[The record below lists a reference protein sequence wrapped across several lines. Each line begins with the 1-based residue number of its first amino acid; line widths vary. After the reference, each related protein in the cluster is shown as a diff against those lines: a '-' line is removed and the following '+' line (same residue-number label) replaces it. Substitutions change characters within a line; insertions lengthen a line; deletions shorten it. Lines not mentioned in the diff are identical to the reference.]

1 MLNGYC
7 RHVDGGT
14 NTIEHD
20 LRILNM
26 AASMTKTIRIDTI
39 KKSEEAQK
47 TLAVISTNKTARR
60 LAG

>member
-1 MLNGYC
+1 
-7 RHVDGGT
+7 
-14 NTIEHD
+14 
-20 LRILNM
+20 
-26 AASMTKTIRIDTI
+26 MTKTIRIDTI